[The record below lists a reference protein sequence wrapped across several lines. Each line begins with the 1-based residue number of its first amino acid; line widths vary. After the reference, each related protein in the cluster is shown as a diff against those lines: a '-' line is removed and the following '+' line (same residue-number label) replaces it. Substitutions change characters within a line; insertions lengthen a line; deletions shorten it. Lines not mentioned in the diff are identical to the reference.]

1 MGAGLSAKHFVDELM
16 LHRSDDELQKIDRYF
31 KSESGDYGEGDEFVG
46 VRMGDVFSLARK
58 FIDMPPRE
66 IEQLLESPIHEVRAG
81 GCSVM
86 AKQAAR
92 KQTSEER
99 RKALFDLYLRRTDRI
114 NNWDLVDLAARDVV
128 GGYLWDKPRDVLYD
142 LARSDNV
149 WHRRSAIYSTAY
161 FIRRGDLDDTYRIA
175 EILFND
181 DHDLINK
188 AVGGWLREAGK
199 HDRPRLLQFL
209 NEHAAEMPRT
219 TLRYAI
225 EHLDEELRSHYR
237 SLGKSG

>member
-175 EILFND
+175 EILLND